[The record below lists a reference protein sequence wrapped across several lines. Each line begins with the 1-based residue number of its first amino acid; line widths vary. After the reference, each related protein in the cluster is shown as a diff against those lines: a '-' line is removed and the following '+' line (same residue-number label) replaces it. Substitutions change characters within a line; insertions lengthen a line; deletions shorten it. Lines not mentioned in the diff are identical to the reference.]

1 MVVFIAYDLLALYTN
16 FHENK
21 YEYHILNIINNL
33 EVKINKQINEREK
46 ILRIF
51 ALINVVLPQVNKDR
65 KRVINIEFILRQI
78 FRILLWNMNLFHFQN
93 QRQH

>member
-1 MVVFIAYDLLALYTN
+1 MFVRFVVVFIAYDLLALYIN

-21 YEYHILNIINNL
+21 YKYHILNIINNL

-51 ALINVVLPQVNKDR
+51 ALINEVLPQVNKDR
-65 KRVINIEFILRQI
+65 KRVISIEFI
-78 FRILLWNMNLFHFQN
+78 
-93 QRQH
+93 